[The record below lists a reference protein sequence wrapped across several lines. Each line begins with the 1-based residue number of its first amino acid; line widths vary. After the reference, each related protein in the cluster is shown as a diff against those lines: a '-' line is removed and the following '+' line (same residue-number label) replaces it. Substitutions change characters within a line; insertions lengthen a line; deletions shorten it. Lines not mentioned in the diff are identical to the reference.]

1 MIVARTLLG
10 NRARVLAVLV
20 ASFIGFSASPSQA
33 IPIVCEPPYC
43 VTWDSGVGATGNSYS
58 FVSLAY
64 TTTWTEADAL
74 ARAAGGPEGTVGQL
88 ATIGSAEEQAFILS
102 AVMPAANIGINKN
115 QVWLGGQQL
124 DGQSATEGWQW
135 AVNTE
140 VAPETW
146 SYENWAPSEPNDEG
160 GINERFLTM
169 WVHYYQNGQDL
180 RGTWN
185 DEQDLANPKA
195 RIIGMIVEWVRP
207 SVPEPGTALLIV
219 AGLGLLGLRRRIG

>member
-74 ARAAGGPEGTVGQL
+74 ARAAGGPEGDDRLGLQAAHL
-88 ATIGSAEEQAFILS
+88 FERPFREDGEFLGWPARSSRCSAAS
-102 AVMPAANIGINKN
+102 
-115 QVWLGGQQL
+115 
-124 DGQSATEGWQW
+124 
-135 AVNTE
+135 
-140 VAPETW
+140 
-146 SYENWAPSEPNDEG
+146 
-160 GINERFLTM
+160 
-169 WVHYYQNGQDL
+169 
-180 RGTWN
+180 
-185 DEQDLANPKA
+185 
-195 RIIGMIVEWVRP
+195 
-207 SVPEPGTALLIV
+207 ALLM
-219 AGLGLLGLRRRIG
+219 RSS